1 MVPRGEL
8 GGGGGKG
15 GEGGGINGGDKGGG
29 AFTPK
34 KVSSYPMT

>member
-1 MVPRGEL
+1 MVSSGEL
-8 GGGGGKG
+8 GGGGGGGDKG
-15 GEGGGINGGDKGGG
+15 GEGDEGGG